1 MPQCEIN
8 LLAVCEVWN
17 RHQARKERAEG
28 PKLSSLAAP
37 QGSGCL
43 GWEAEDQWS
52 KNRVELTM
60 VAEHEESLL

>member
-1 MPQCEIN
+1 MPQCKIT

-28 PKLSSLAAP
+28 LKSSSLAAP
-37 QGSGCL
+37 QGSGRL

-60 VAEHEESLL
+60 AAEQEESLL